1 MSPKEKADELVK
13 KMYEVR
19 SGSVSMITYYFAK
32 QCALVTVD
40 EIMEF
45 MRMDDEYTE
54 TASNANSKWVNYWVE
69 VKQEINKLSRYESR

>member
-1 MSPKEKADELVK
+1 MTPKEKADELVK

-19 SGSVSMITYYFAK
+19 SGYVSMITYHFAK

>member
-32 QCALVTVD
+32 QCALVAVD
-40 EIMEF
+40 EMLEELDHLAF
-45 MRMDDEYTE
+45 DDHDYGT
-54 TASNANSKWVNYWVE
+54 SKMMYWME
-69 VKQEINKLSRYESR
+69 VKQEINKLSRYKSR